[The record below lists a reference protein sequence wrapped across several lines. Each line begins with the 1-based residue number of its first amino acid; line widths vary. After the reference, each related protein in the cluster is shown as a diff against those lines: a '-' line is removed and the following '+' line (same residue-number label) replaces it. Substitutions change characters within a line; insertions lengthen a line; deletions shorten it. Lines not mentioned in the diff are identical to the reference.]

1 MAVKLHRQHSVLQ
14 PPPLSYL
21 MNFAALLLLLLYH
34 TTEFDRKKKSASTA
48 TTKLGMNPFVTV
60 IETGVLDEFILTASH
75 A

>member
-34 TTEFDRKKKSASTA
+34 TTELDRKTKSASLVTS
-48 TTKLGMNPFVTV
+48 KLGTNPFVTV
-60 IETGVLDEFILTASH
+60 IDVR
-75 A
+75 